1 MLRNISPKCCAP
13 PFSSDLAKDAD
24 EPLKEGSST
33 RSTDTNAIEVSQP
46 RSSYISSLPI
56 QHITCGFQKLPSRS
70 SVGGCKA
77 AVEAS
82 KRESEAAAE
91 AFKNELEDAK
101 AAAEAFKNES
111 EDAKAAAEV

>member
-1 MLRNISPKCCAP
+1 MLR
-13 PFSSDLAKDAD
+13 SSDLAKDAD

-56 QHITCGFQKLPSRS
+56 QHITRRMWLPKASKQELEAA
-70 SVGGCKA
+70 KA

-82 KRESEAAAE
+82 KRESEAAAK
-91 AFKNELEDAK
+91 AFKNELEDARRR
-101 AAAEAFKNES
+101 S
-111 EDAKAAAEV
+111 GG